1 MSTPNT
7 RRIPLRFTT
16 LEVKGVK
23 EQHDECM
30 VVEDD
35 ADADFF
41 SIYGRDEQGFAHCIG
56 DFSTRQGAEFIKV
69 AIESG

>member
-1 MSTPNT
+1 M
-7 RRIPLRFTT
+7 RFVS

-23 EQHDECM
+23 ELNDDCM

-41 SIYGRDEQGFAHCIG
+41 SIYGRDEQGLAYCIG
-56 DFSTRQGAEFIKV
+56 DFSARSGAEFIKS